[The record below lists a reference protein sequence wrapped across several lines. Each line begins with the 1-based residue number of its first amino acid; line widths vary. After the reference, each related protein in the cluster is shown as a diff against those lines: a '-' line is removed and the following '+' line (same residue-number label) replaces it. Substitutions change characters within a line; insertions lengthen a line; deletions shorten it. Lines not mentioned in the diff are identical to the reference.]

1 MLVNYLKVLRE
12 VDMQISSDLLCN
24 ALLLSQHMVYTNV
37 STCFVGPVR
46 TKDRGKHRRQLS
58 ECLNSKLFI
67 RTLALHSILEF
78 LGKNCLKIRAF
89 SICSSGKNHRV
100 SSCVILLQSFSF

>member
-1 MLVNYLKVLRE
+1 MLVNYLQVLRE

-24 ALLLSQHMVYTNV
+24 ALLLSQHMVYAHE
-37 STCFVGPVR
+37 SAYSSEEEGW
-46 TKDRGKHRRQLS
+46 GKHKQQLL
-58 ECLNSKLFI
+58 ECLNSKVFI
-67 RTLALHSILEF
+67 RTLALRSILEF
-78 LGKNCLKIRAF
+78 LRKNCLKITAF